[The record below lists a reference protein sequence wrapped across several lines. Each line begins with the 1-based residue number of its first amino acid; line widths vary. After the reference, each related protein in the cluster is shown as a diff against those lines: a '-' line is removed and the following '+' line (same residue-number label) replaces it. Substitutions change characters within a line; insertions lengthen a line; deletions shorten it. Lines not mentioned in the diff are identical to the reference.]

1 MTFDYIAKDG
11 SVINLPN
18 QAKFAIDK
26 TIKNNDDNR
35 KRLKLQSKDKL
46 GENVDRQLYEIQ
58 WSGISMWKLP
68 RKK

>member
-1 MTFDYIAKDG
+1 MYQHIAKDG

-58 WSGISMWKLP
+58 
-68 RKK
+68 